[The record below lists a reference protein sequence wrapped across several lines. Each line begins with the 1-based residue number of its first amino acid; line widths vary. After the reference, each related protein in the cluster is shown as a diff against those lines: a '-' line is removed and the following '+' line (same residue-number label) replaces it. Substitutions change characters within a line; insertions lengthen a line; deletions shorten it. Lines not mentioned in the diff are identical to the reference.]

1 VSIMC
6 RVMRDTRVAE
16 REDFKEQLVDL
27 FFRANKA
34 RAETIKFEHF
44 TAFLIEHEIEM
55 AHTNPAASNGV
66 ADMHYFESPDIID
79 HTTHNNYIEKIFY
92 I

>member
-1 VSIMC
+1 
-6 RVMRDTRVAE
+6 MRDTKVAQ
-16 REDFKEQLVDL
+16 RSDFKEQLVDL

-55 AHTNPAASNGV
+55 ASTSVTGGAGI
-66 ADMHYFESPDIID
+66 DMHYYES
-79 HTTHNNYIEKIFY
+79 
-92 I
+92 